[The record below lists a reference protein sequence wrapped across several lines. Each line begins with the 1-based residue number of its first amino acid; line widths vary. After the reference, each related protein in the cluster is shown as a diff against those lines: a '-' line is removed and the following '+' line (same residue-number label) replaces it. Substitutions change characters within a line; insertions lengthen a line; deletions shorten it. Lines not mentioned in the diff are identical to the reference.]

1 MRFFAFIFILLYSNA
16 DSWTVPVGSGYMQWY
31 QKFEYAVGQSLRV
44 FQANNLLTTHE
55 SLGIVS
61 KYKIFSL
68 ECLQIEFILIE

>member
-1 MRFFAFIFILLYSNA
+1 MMQKNPDIGAACGRIHP
-16 DSWTVPVGSGYMQWY
+16 TGSGYMQWY